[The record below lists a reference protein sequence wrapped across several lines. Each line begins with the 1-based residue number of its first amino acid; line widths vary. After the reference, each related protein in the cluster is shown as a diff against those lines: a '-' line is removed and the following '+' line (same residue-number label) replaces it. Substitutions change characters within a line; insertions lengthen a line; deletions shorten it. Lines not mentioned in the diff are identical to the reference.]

1 MSSPAGKPGTSPAET
16 ALSGLLLSHH
26 FGWSEYQCISQSGW
40 NCHFELSW
48 HFQKLMGKGQRQYLY
63 YCSSWTSSLF
73 FFPFYFAASILH
85 IVFQMTVLRS
95 TGEPFVSVCL
105 LKRGAGIFCTQ
116 IIESW
121 STYSNHSNVVYIWPA
136 RGYGQVWRP
145 PEGFTGNMLI
155 PVQRKMGVSGSSPT
169 DTSMLGQSLCHCLG
183 QMPNQG
189 VLPWA
194 LQSQGLLCSW
204 QFQGI
209 YHSGTSSYSV
219 RTKLLWTAWEHGR
232 KV

>member
-1 MSSPAGKPGTSPAET
+1 MYFPKR
-16 ALSGLLLSHH
+16 L
-26 FGWSEYQCISQSGW
+26 
-40 NCHFELSW
+40 ELS
-48 HFQKLMGKGQRQYLY
+48 FRIVLAFPKADGQGTETVSVLLQ
-63 YCSSWTSSLF
+63 F
-73 FFPFYFAASILH
+73 MNIKPIFFPFYFAASILH